1 MLHAREAAFPAPFP
15 HGLEYSPPCRGTWNI
30 VHTGMLVPESHQIFI
45 CASGCLRGVVLTAAE
60 MGLLGRF
67 SSIELREPN
76 LTGRDN
82 ERLILAGVADI
93 LARLPKKPRAVLL
106 FPACVHHFLGCN
118 LRYVYR
124 ELRAKYPDIDFAEC
138 FMDPIRQ
145 TRHLTPE
152 ERLRRAISR
161 LLPERPKKKQVAFF
175 GNNLKTAPESDA
187 WRLLKES
194 GWQIRDMAGCTSY
207 AAFQEL
213 GASSLNL
220 YTNPFSLPAV
230 RDLKERLQQDYL
242 YLPQVWAEDDIE
254 GLLQEL
260 ARRIGADAPDCR
272 AARERAEQALARA
285 RSIIQETPIALDL
298 TFTFRPFSL
307 ARLLLAHGFR
317 VKAIYADA
325 ISAEEEAD

>member
-60 MGLLGRF
+60 MGLMGRF
-67 SSIELREPN
+67 SSIELRETD

-161 LLPERPKKKQVAFF
+161 LLPERLKEKQAAFF

-194 GWQIRDMAGCTSY
+194 GWQVRDMAGCTSY

-242 YLPQVWAEDDIE
+242 CRRSGRETLSKDCCRSSPAASAQTRRTAMPPASGLSRHLPAHE
-254 GLLQEL
+254 
-260 ARRIGADAPDCR
+260 ASSKKRRLP
-272 AARERAEQALARA
+272 
-285 RSIIQETPIALDL
+285 ST
-298 TFTFRPFSL
+298 
-307 ARLLLAHGFR
+307 
-317 VKAIYADA
+317 
-325 ISAEEEAD
+325 